1 MLRQINIKDILW
13 VDGVNVTK
21 AELLSV
27 VRHYDFHELDIEA
40 CLEENQRA
48 RIDYYDDYMF
58 ITLHFPKYNTRSQI
72 YELNEFNIFLGKNYI
87 LTFRNYPGNHIDKI
101 FEQYKKLD
109 IDENNKMK
117 ISSGYVL
124 YEIIQSMLEK
134 VFRVAERIT
143 MDVKVIERNVFS
155 GASSSLVRDIM
166 IKKRNIMMLK
176 NMFKP
181 QITVLNQ
188 LEFNMN
194 KLFAGKIEEYFED
207 LEDKLSQIVNEIIL
221 LDEYIESIEVSYKTI
236 IDIRTN
242 TVIKILTVVST
253 YTFPM
258 MLITSFYGMNV
269 KTPFQENSIVV
280 LSSIFG
286 STLFTI
292 FILYWYFREG
302 NNK

>member
-1 MLRQINIKDILW
+1 
-13 VDGVNVTK
+13 
-21 AELLSV
+21 
-27 VRHYDFHELDIEA
+27 
-40 CLEENQRA
+40 
-48 RIDYYDDYMF
+48 
-58 ITLHFPKYNTRSQI
+58 
-72 YELNEFNIFLGKNYI
+72 
-87 LTFRNYPGNHIDKI
+87 
-101 FEQYKKLD
+101 
-109 IDENNKMK
+109 
-117 ISSGYVL
+117 
-124 YEIIQSMLEK
+124 MLEK

-155 GASSSLVRDIM
+155 WASSSLVKDIM

-194 KLFAGKIEEYFED
+194 KLFAWKIEEYFED

-221 LDEYIESIEVSYKTI
+221 LDEYIGSIEVSYKTI

-242 TVIKILTVVST
+242 SVIKILTVVST

-269 KTPFQENSIVV
+269 KTPFQDNSIFV
-280 LSSIFG
+280 LSSIFW
-286 STLFTI
+286 STAFVI
-292 FILYWYFREG
+292 IILYRYFREW

>member
-1 MLRQINIKDILW
+1 
-13 VDGVNVTK
+13 
-21 AELLSV
+21 
-27 VRHYDFHELDIEA
+27 
-40 CLEENQRA
+40 
-48 RIDYYDDYMF
+48 
-58 ITLHFPKYNTRSQI
+58 
-72 YELNEFNIFLGKNYI
+72 
-87 LTFRNYPGNHIDKI
+87 
-101 FEQYKKLD
+101 
-109 IDENNKMK
+109 
-117 ISSGYVL
+117 
-124 YEIIQSMLEK
+124 MLEK

-155 GASSSLVRDIM
+155 WASSSLVRDIM

-194 KLFAGKIEEYFED
+194 KLFAWKIEEYFED

-258 MLITSFYGMNV
+258 MLITSFYWMNV

-280 LSSIFG
+280 LSSIFW

>member
-72 YELNEFNIFLGKNYI
+72 YELNEFNIFLWKNYI
-87 LTFRNYPGNHIDKI
+87 LTFRNYPWNHIDKI

-117 ISSGYVL
+117 ISSWYVL

-155 GASSSLVRDIM
+155 WASSSLVRDIM

-194 KLFAGKIEEYFED
+194 KLFAWKIEEYFED

-258 MLITSFYGMNV
+258 MLITSFYWMNV

-280 LSSIFG
+280 LSSIFW